1 MRLCNFNQRIFY
13 ALVRFYVL
21 PYSRRMNQLRQN
33 LAYLFERNGTNAAAV
48 ARATGVS
55 QPTIHR
61 IMTGGHKDPR
71 MNTLQP
77 LADHF
82 GVTLDFLLHTNA
94 QAFYESSGLGE
105 ANTHEGPKIRG
116 LVPCLTSVQAG
127 EWREISGS
135 FQAEDA
141 KVWLPCPVKHGPQ
154 TFCLVVD
161 GESMR
166 NPGGRPSYEPGDII
180 FVDPDVG
187 VTSGDRVVVQLDS
200 QVAAT
205 FKQYVEEDGRKML
218 KALNPE
224 WTPRYLEINGNATIC
239 GVVIGKW
246 VPE

>member
-1 MRLCNFNQRIFY
+1 M
-13 ALVRFYVL
+13 
-21 PYSRRMNQLRQN
+21 SQLRQN
-33 LAYLFERNGTNAAAV
+33 IEFLFERAEANPTALSD
-48 ARATGVS
+48 RIGVS
-55 QPTIHR
+55 QPTLHR
-61 IMTGGHKDPR
+61 LLRGKNPR
-71 MNTLQP
+71 PSAETLRRV
-77 LADHF
+77 ADYF
-82 GVTLDFLLHTNA
+82 GVTVNDLLEKDLTTG
-94 QAFYESSGLGE
+94 QSIPSSV
-105 ANTHEGPKIRG
+105 NVHEGPKIRG